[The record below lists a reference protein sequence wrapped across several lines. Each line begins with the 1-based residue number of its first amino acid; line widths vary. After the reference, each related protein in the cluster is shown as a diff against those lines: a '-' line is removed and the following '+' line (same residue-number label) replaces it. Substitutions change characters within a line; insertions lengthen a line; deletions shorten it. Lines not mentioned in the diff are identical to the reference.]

1 MEITYGGKLKEGD
14 FIAISNGNHLTLGWY
29 AGQGRGTL
37 QYWWISQPFDS
48 KDYYEKWLKTPADKR
63 SKWYEKQFAK
73 GFTRSCIGKSY
84 IQAVHSTRVVKI
96 THPEDILPTERR
108 GWAST
113 LEDYQKSKEVLVQ
126 LNIIKQ

>member
-1 MEITYGGKLKEGD
+1 MEITYGGKLREGD
-14 FIAISNGNHLTLGWY
+14 FIAIANGNHTTFGWY

-37 QYWWISQPFDS
+37 QYWWISQPYVS
-48 KDYYEKWLKTPADKR
+48 KDYYEKWLKTPVDQR
-63 SKWYEKQFAK
+63 QKWYEKQFAK
-73 GFTRSCIGKSY
+73 GFTRNCIGKSY
-84 IQAVHSTRVVKI
+84 INAVHNTRVIKI